1 MSRTP
6 IPILVFAVTFGI
18 AILSHEAGATPRQDH
33 DGETAGALEPR
44 VPASGMVALGVRR
57 VAIADPD
64 LDGVVSPAE
73 AEKYYETRFGLMD
86 RNRDGRLSEA
96 EFFRVGTSRPLQAL
110 DSSSAT
116 RPLSFEAVDVDGSGA
131 LTPEE
136 FLRADVARRTWA
148 IGADGEARRRSIFDA
163 ADANGDGA
171 LSKQEL
177 TEAGSK
183 HFAGS
188 DANGDGRV
196 TIWEF
201 YGGTRF

>member
-1 MSRTP
+1 MSGTQ
-6 IPILVFAVTFGI
+6 IPVLVFAVTFGI
-18 AILSHEAGATPRQDH
+18 ATLSHDAGAMPRQGD
-33 DGETAGALEPR
+33 DGQTVGASEPG
-44 VPASGMVALGVRR
+44 VPASRMVALGVRR

-64 LDGVVSPAE
+64 LDGIVSPAE
-73 AEKYYETRFGLMD
+73 AKKYYATRFALMD
-86 RNRDGRLSEA
+86 RDRDGRLSEA
-96 EFFRVGTSRPLQAL
+96 EFFRVGTSRSLQAL
-110 DSSSAT
+110 DSFSDP

-136 FLRADVARRTWA
+136 FLRADVARRSWA
-148 IGADGEARRRSIFDA
+148 IGAQSEAGRRSIFDA
-163 ADANGDGA
+163 ADTNGDGA

-177 TEAGSK
+177 TEAGSR
-183 HFAGS
+183 HFAAS

>member
-6 IPILVFAVTFGI
+6 IPVLVFAVTFGI
-18 AILSHEAGATPRQDH
+18 ATLSHDAGATPRQGD
-33 DGETAGALEPR
+33 DGQTVGASEPG
-44 VPASGMVALGVRR
+44 VPASRMVALGVRR

-73 AEKYYETRFGLMD
+73 AEKYYETRFALMD
-86 RNRDGRLSEA
+86 RNRDGLLSEP

-131 LTPEE
+131 LTAEE
-136 FLRADVARRTWA
+136 FLRADVARRSWE
-148 IGADGEARRRSIFDA
+148 IGADGDRGRRWIFDA
-163 ADANGDGA
+163 ADANGDGT

-177 TEAGSK
+177 TKAGSS
-183 HFAGS
+183 HFVGS

>member
-1 MSRTP
+1 MSGTP
-6 IPILVFAVTFGI
+6 IPVLVFAVTFGI
-18 AILSHEAGATPRQDH
+18 AIWSHDAGATPRQG
-33 DGETAGALEPR
+33 DGGQMVGVSEPR
-44 VPASGMVALGVRR
+44 VSARRMVALGVRR

-64 LDGVVSPAE
+64 LDGIVSPAE
-73 AEKYYETRFGLMD
+73 AEKYYATRFALMD
-86 RNRDGRLSEA
+86 RDRDGRLSEA
-96 EFFRVGTSRPLQAL
+96 EFFRVGTHRALQAL
-110 DSSSAT
+110 DSFPDP

-136 FLRADVARRTWA
+136 FLRADVARRSWA
-148 IGADGEARRRSIFDA
+148 IGARSDAGRRSFFDA

-177 TEAGSK
+177 TQAGSR

>member
-1 MSRTP
+1 MSGTP
-6 IPILVFAVTFGI
+6 IPVLVFAVTFGI
-18 AILSHEAGATPRQDH
+18 ATLSHDAGATPRQGD
-33 DGETAGALEPR
+33 DGQTVGASESR
-44 VPASGMVALGVRR
+44 VPASRMLTLGVRR

-64 LDGVVSPAE
+64 LDGIVSPVE
-73 AEKYYETRFGLMD
+73 AEKYYATRFALMD
-86 RNRDGRLSEA
+86 RDRDGRLSEA
-96 EFFRVGTSRPLQAL
+96 EFFRVGTSRSRQAL
-110 DSSSAT
+110 DSFSDP

-136 FLRADVARRTWA
+136 FLRADVARRSWA
-148 IGADGEARRRSIFDA
+148 IGAHSEAGRRSIFDA

-177 TEAGSK
+177 TETGSR
-183 HFAGS
+183 HFAAS

>member
-1 MSRTP
+1 MSGTP
-6 IPILVFAVTFGI
+6 IPILVLAVTFGI
-18 AILSHEAGATPRQDH
+18 VILSHEAGATPRQSD
-33 DGETAGALEPR
+33 DGQTVGALESR
-44 VPASGMVALGVRR
+44 APASRMVALGVRR

-64 LDGVVSPAE
+64 LDGVVSQGE
-73 AEKYYETRFGLMD
+73 AEQYYETRFALMD
-86 RNRDGRLSEA
+86 RDRDGRLSEP
-96 EFFRVGTSRPLQAL
+96 EFFRTGTSRSLQEV
-110 DSSSAT
+110 DSFSDP

-148 IGADGEARRRSIFDA
+148 IGADGEATRRSIFDA
-163 ADANGDGA
+163 ADANGDGV

-177 TEAGSK
+177 TEAASK

-188 DANGDGRV
+188 DGNGDGRV

-201 YGGTRF
+201 YGGSRF